1 MRDALVDV
9 LPIQPGAVPASL
21 SCPPKQFDVDVVFS
35 AFSLPCCLPV
45 LLLLLLLLCLVMW
58 LRSWALPPE
67 PQPLFPG
74 LSMEGKGGAEL
85 KQLGSES
92 WGALWALF

>member
-9 LPIQPGAVPASL
+9 LPIQPGAVPASP
-21 SCPPKQFDVDVVFS
+21 SCPLKQFDVDVVFS

-58 LRSWALPPE
+58 LRIWALPPE

-74 LSMEGKGGAEL
+74 LWRGKEEL
-85 KQLGSES
+85 N
-92 WGALWALF
+92 